1 MIWIFGDS
9 FSAEFEEHLNRKNKW
24 AEEYCRYL
32 NRTPK
37 VYGQLISEMLNV
49 EYKNVSVPG
58 SDNYTIFHKYIEIMH
73 LIKKDDILIFGWSN
87 TLRYR
92 IGNNEG
98 GFCTIL
104 VENNMK
110 EIEHLFDIVLS
121 KTTLDEMLLI
131 RDSIAYYR
139 ELEDFIK
146 IIKKSC
152 KSNNI
157 YNWSPFP
164 NLRQNIKDIEKIAPR
179 GIDAE
184 TNFKIKDSHYGE
196 IGHLS
201 LAIYFYKKIKY
212 KNDKL

>member
-1 MIWIFGDS
+1 MIWVFGDS
-9 FSAEFEEHLNRKNKW
+9 FSAEFESHLKTKNKW
-24 AEEYCRYL
+24 AIDYCEYL
-32 NRTPK
+32 KKTPK
-37 VYGQLISEMLNV
+37 VYGQIISEMLDITYTNI
-49 EYKNVSVPG
+49 SVPG
-58 SDNYTIFHKYIEIMH
+58 SDNYTIFHSYINLIDK
-73 LIKKDDILIFGWSN
+73 IKKDDILIFGWSN

-104 VENNMK
+104 AENNIK
-110 EIEHLFDIVLS
+110 EIEHLFDNTLS
-121 KTTLDEMLLI
+121 NKTIDEMLLI
-131 RDSIAYYR
+131 RDSVAYYR

-152 KSNNI
+152 KSNHI

-164 NLRQNIKDIEKIAPR
+164 NLRKNIKNIEKIAPR

-184 TNFKIKDSHYGE
+184 TNFKINDCHYGE

-201 LAIYFYKKIKY
+201 VAMYFYKKIKY
-212 KNDKL
+212 KQ